1 MVLSRLKMI
10 PTCCPAKAAEIII
23 IPLDLLVGPGM
34 VSDVIYGEA
43 VTLALLETSPK
54 QGHQL

>member
-1 MVLSRLKMI
+1 MI
-10 PTCCPAKAAEIII
+10 PTCCSVKAAEIIMM
-23 IPLDLLVGPGM
+23 PLDLPIGPGM

-43 VTLALLETSPK
+43 VTLALLEHSPN